1 MMHPALLSLTFDAA
15 PEGGTAGQL
24 SARSL
29 TTYQDFCAA
38 SSLYVSVFGYE
49 SPEFS
54 LNPNLLGALVQ
65 NGGSAVGVFA
75 PDGELVGFAYGFPG
89 KGPDGRE
96 FHYSQAATVAPNYQ
110 GRGIGR
116 TLKFLQAEVARSWGH
131 RTMRWTFDPLLARNA
146 HFNFDALGAAGIGY
160 LPDYYGRSDTGRVLV
175 EWSLEGQGPRPRPE
189 LIAPSFDVADWGS
202 VVTDRDELW
211 IATPAVP
218 PANIDERR
226 VVRSEVGRAL
236 SEVILSGRSL
246 VACKRINDETAAYLA
261 VPRCERSNYDS

>member
-1 MMHPALLSLTFDAA
+1 MMHPALLSLAFDAA
-15 PEGGTAGQL
+15 PEGGAAGQL
-24 SARSL
+24 LARSL

-75 PDGELVGFAYGFPG
+75 PDGALVGFAYGFPG

-96 FHYSQAATVAPNYQ
+96 FHYSQAATVDPNYQ

-146 HFNFDALGAAGIGY
+146 HFNFDALGATGIGY

-175 EWSLEGQGPRPRPE
+175 EWSLEGEAPQPRPE
-189 LIAPSFDVADWGS
+189 LTAPTFDVADWG
-202 VVTDRDELW
+202 TALAERDELW

-218 PANIDERR
+218 PADTDERR
-226 VVRSEVGRAL
+226 AVRSAVGRVL
-236 SEVILSGRSL
+236 SEAILSGHSL

-261 VPRCERSNYDS
+261 LSSTERSKDDS